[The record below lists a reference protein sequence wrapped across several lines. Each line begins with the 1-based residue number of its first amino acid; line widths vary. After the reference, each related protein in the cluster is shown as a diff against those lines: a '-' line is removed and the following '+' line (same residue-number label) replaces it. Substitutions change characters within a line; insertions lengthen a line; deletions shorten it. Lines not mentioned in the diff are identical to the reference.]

1 MNPKLIQD
9 PDDPTKMIANPD
21 YDPTKNEDGSP
32 IKEEPKTETP
42 AEIEARLKA
51 DFKTRMDA
59 LDKKLKDE
67 QTRVAEYE
75 RKEREAETQRLKDA
89 GKLEEAHQRELEDR
103 DAKMR
108 DLENRNTE
116 LTRDREVE
124 KLLRGTEFRNARSED
139 MASRDIISNL
149 VKNESGEWVAKNG
162 KSLTDYVSEFLADE
176 DNAFLL
182 KSKRSTGL
190 NADEVVIDAP
200 NADKKDGSIF
210 SRPLASVLKDAEAG
224 KLPHQ
229 QKR

>member
-21 YDPTKNEDGSP
+21 YDPTKNEDGTL
-32 IKEEPKTETP
+32 IENKPKTETP
-42 AEIEARLKA
+42 EEIEARLKA
-51 DFKTRMDA
+51 EFKTRMDA
-59 LDKKLKDE
+59 LDQKRKDAE
-67 QTRVAEYE
+67 TRVAEFE

-103 DAKMR
+103 DARMR

-149 VKNESGEWVAKNG
+149 VKDDSGAWVAKNG
-162 KSLTDYVSEFLADE
+162 KSVADYVSEFLADE